1 MTTAAVPLPETEAAA
16 HAKQRVALYSFLAT
30 IGLLLL
36 KVVVA
41 RRSNSLGIW
50 AEAAHSSLD
59 LLATALTL
67 SSVRIAARPA
77 DANHPFGHGKFENFS
92 AFLQTGLLLLTAC
105 GIAALAL
112 QRLLGPPARVHL
124 GVAAFLV
131 MLAAIGVDGWRSRA
145 LRRAAVRYNSD
156 ALQAD
161 ALNFSADLWSSF
173 AVLAGLTLAAVGSR
187 TGWAGLER
195 ADAIAAL
202 AVSLV
207 LAYLSWGLGRR
218 TIGVLL
224 DEAPVEL
231 LSQLQQC
238 AASIPGV
245 LATDRLRVRRS
256 GSRYFVDL
264 QLAVERTLTLERARQ
279 LRDQVSNAIH
289 GLLPDADVV
298 VDTEPRKPTGDSIF
312 ERLKTVAFR
321 NNLSMHDLA
330 VYDVGGGLQVE
341 LHLEVGVHMTL
352 KQAHDLVTAVE
363 AQMRAEVPQIQ
374 QIITHIEP
382 ELDEIPSANLVA
394 RERLVQRAQAVA
406 AATPGILD
414 CHDIRVRSSDGHLA
428 LSCHCSFP
436 DSMAVIAVHA
446 IISGLETAL
455 KRELPEL
462 LKVTIHTEPSS
473 DNRR

>member
-1 MTTAAVPLPETEAAA
+1 MTSAVGPIPDSGAAA
-16 HAKQRVALYSFLAT
+16 QAKQRVALYSLLAT
-30 IGLLLL
+30 VGLLVF
-36 KVVVA
+36 KIAVA
-41 RRSNSLGIW
+41 RHSNSLGIW
-50 AEAAHSSLD
+50 AEAAHSALD
-59 LLATALTL
+59 LLATVLTL

-112 QRLLGPPARVHL
+112 QRLLGPQGRVHL
-124 GVAAFLV
+124 GIWAFLV
-131 MLAAIGVDGWRSRA
+131 MLIAMVVDWWRSRA
-145 LRRAAVRYNSD
+145 LRRAAVRYHSD

-173 AVLAGLTLAAVGSR
+173 AVLTGLTLAALGAR
-187 TGWAGLER
+187 TGWTGLER
-195 ADAIAAL
+195 ADAIAAM
-202 AVSLV
+202 AVAVL

-218 TIGVLL
+218 TVGVLL

-238 AASIPGV
+238 AGSIPGV
-245 LATDRLRVRRS
+245 VASDRLRVRRS
-256 GSRYFVDL
+256 GSRYFVDVR
-264 QLAVERTLTLERARQ
+264 LAVERTLTLERARQ
-279 LRDQVSNAIH
+279 VRDQVSDQIH
-289 GLLPDADVV
+289 RLLPDADVV
-298 VDTEPRKPTGDSIF
+298 VDTEPRKPFGDSIF

-341 LHLEVGVHMTL
+341 LHLEVDEHMTL
-352 KQAHDLVTAVE
+352 KQAHDLITAIE
-363 AQMRAEVPQIQ
+363 AEMRAEVPQIQ

-382 ELDEIPSANLVA
+382 ELAESPSANVVDPA
-394 RERLVQRAQAVA
+394 RLVDRAQAVA
-406 AATPGILD
+406 AATAGVLD

-446 IISGLETAL
+446 VISGLETAL
-455 KRELPEL
+455 KREMPEL